1 MTPPPKPPATQLRAL
16 ALAANS
22 SAGLPDAELVRR
34 YADAGDEAAFEVLVW
49 RHGPL
54 VWGTCRR
61 ILRHRQDAEDAFQA
75 TFLALARSAR
85 AVAGWRSVAAWLHR
99 VSTNAAIKVC
109 ARRRPT
115 AALPADGP
123 TEFDADPADREVAA
137 VIDRELARLPERYR
151 AAFVLC
157 CLEGK
162 TNADAARELG
172 CPVGT
177 VDSRLHAARRRLRA
191 RLARLGFDPGAVA
204 GLTFTLAVPPSVRSA
219 AVSCGLATFTPP
231 PAIARLANQ
240 LGRPMTH
247 ATATAVAATA
257 VLALAVTAAS
267 IWGFEKP
274 QPMPEPAP
282 VRRPVA
288 PVPRPVAAEPSLL
301 FTEMVLLPGETGS
314 RTVRLVRAKFRAGKL
329 TDREELY
336 TGDLSEFGHHS
347 PYRVIGNRHVVFHSA
362 TVFDLAA
369 KKVIHSLAGG
379 RILAVEGTRVYF
391 FTLKVDGE
399 PGVFRFDTATG
410 KREKVADPGAGRW
423 GLRGAV
429 SPDGTKAIMREVENV
444 AVLEGQEMPFGI
456 ALDRVGKPRQKLGE
470 FAATCGMTGSGFT
483 PDAPPGVWLDDDRFL
498 TQTTLGKLVVLDTVK
513 NERIKLMEIPPT
525 HKPGEKAWE
534 AAGKIGFTPLG
545 LQQPRFS
552 KMADGRVMYEADI
565 VYFIDAAKKTWEK
578 AEWRPLGHGFES
590 SALPDAIAGADRDS
604 KTVTVTLRHKGKVI
618 GTSESLWFGTPE
630 TPRVVATEG
639 HLALVERVRQAGKAI
654 PTDAVRVWSAATG
667 EWQTL
672 DGWADGLIGWVK

>member
-22 SAGLPDAELVRR
+22 SAGLPDSELVRR

-61 ILRHRQDAEDAFQA
+61 ILRHQQDAEDAFQA
-75 TFLALARSAR
+75 AFLALARSAR
-85 AVAGWRSVAAWLHR
+85 AVAGRESVPAWLHR
-99 VSTNAAIKVC
+99 VSTNAALKVK
-109 ARRRPT
+109 ARRRPSPE
-115 AALPADGP
+115 LPADGP
-123 TEFDADPADREVAA
+123 VASPNDPAGPELAGIV
-137 VIDRELARLPERYR
+137 DRELGRLPERYR
-151 AAFVLC
+151 EAFVLC
-157 CLEGK
+157 CLEGR

-247 ATATAVAATA
+247 ATATATAAT
-257 VLALAVTAAS
+257 VGLALALSTAA
-267 IWGFEKP
+267 IWGFEAP
-274 QPMPEPAP
+274 QPMP
-282 VRRPVA
+282 VRRPAA

-314 RTVRLVRAKFRAGKL
+314 RTVRLVRAKFRAGRL

-336 TGDLSEFGHHS
+336 TGDLSEFGHRS
-347 PYRVIGNRHVVFHSA
+347 QYRVIGNRYVVFHSA
-362 TVFDLAA
+362 TVFDLTA
-369 KKVIHSLAGG
+369 KKVIHSLDGG
-379 RILAVEGTRVYF
+379 RVLAVEGTQVLF
-391 FTLKVDGE
+391 FTLKVGGE
-399 PGVFRFDTATG
+399 PGVFSFDVATG

-429 SPDGTKAIMREVENV
+429 SPDGTKAVVREVKNV
-444 AVLEGQEMPFGI
+444 AVLEGQEMPFGL
-456 ALDRVGKPRQKLGE
+456 ALDRVGKPRQKLGD
-470 FAATCGMTGSGFT
+470 FAATCGMTGSGFM

-498 TQTTLGKLVVLDTVK
+498 TQTTQGKLVVIDTATG
-513 NERIKLMEIPPT
+513 ERAKLVEIPPT
-525 HKPGEKAWE
+525 HKPGEKAWQ
-534 AAGKIGFTPLG
+534 AAGQIGFTPLG
-545 LQQPRFS
+545 LQQPRFT
-552 KMADGRVMYEADI
+552 KMPHGRVMYEADV
-565 VYFIDAAKKTWEK
+565 VYVLDVAKKTWEK

-590 SALPDAIAGADRDS
+590 SALPDTIAGADRDS

-618 GTSESLWFGTPE
+618 GTSESLWLTSPE
-630 TPRVVATEG
+630 KPRVVATDG
-639 HLALVERVRQAGKAI
+639 HLALVERVLQPGKAI
-654 PTDAVRVWSAATG
+654 PTDAVRVWAAATG

-672 DGWADGLIGWVK
+672 DGWADGVIGWVK